1 MGKEEGSH
9 RGVKRIRGWRKEIA
23 LGKDSMDDPLPKGKS
38 QLATKLLA
46 LWAHGML
53 SAIAIREIAD
63 LAIRDGANHEELHLL
78 AKGGNFGAQ
87 PGNVSKSIMNTFC
100 KGIKVCS
107 PHPVKVQVQDLKTLE
122 KGWETMDVMLPH
134 LMFEAL
140 QSYPAVWEQ
149 MWDVK
154 HLQGFWAK
162 TLEKGDDR
170 IRGHPCTLVK
180 GWQSKTFP
188 CFIHGDGVEFQ
199 TRDTMMCWSFG
210 NSLYDQGS
218 LMSHLLCAAFPKSCT
233 TDQTWDPVWEV
244 LKWSFEALAK
254 GKHPMTSPDG
264 KPLEKGSPFWE
275 KRGQSLS
282 PQGYRLI
289 VWHICGDHEFFSNT
303 LKLAHWRHKDCCW
316 ACDAT
321 QSDGP
326 RPYTNLDW
334 DAFTFLDTTLAKGTA
349 PSHPIFQIPGVT
361 TRMVRHD
368 SLHVLFT
375 RGLYGHIL
383 GSILHYLCYYNLPGQ
398 TQSVQPS
405 DRLSII
411 FQEIQKQ
418 YTLQKVACR
427 LTNLHLKMFCKN
439 PKSPWVH
446 WAHLGAKGG
455 ECKHLA
461 PCLLPVLKDLLDNSK
476 EEHPHLVACLES
488 MVQLNEILDSCDL
501 FLKDAEFDAFFGL
514 AKGFVEEYSWL
525 HGHFEEQGRPLF
537 HIVNKSHTFLH
548 WSWEAYFINP
558 RAHTC
563 WKGEDFVGQIAKLGH
578 SVSFGVRTTRLSQ
591 KLMAKYQILLH
602 LLYTREPPAFDILED
617 DGA

>member
-1 MGKEEGSH
+1 M
-9 RGVKRIRGWRKEIA
+9 A
-23 LGKDSMDDPLPKGKS
+23 LGHIPTLIGMPSLFWTQPL
-38 QLATKLLA
+38 Q
-46 LWAHGML
+46 
-53 SAIAIREIAD
+53 
-63 LAIRDGANHEELHLL
+63 
-78 AKGGNFGAQ
+78 
-87 PGNVSKSIMNTFC
+87 
-100 KGIKVCS
+100 
-107 PHPVKVQVQDLKTLE
+107 
-122 KGWETMDVMLPH
+122 
-134 LMFEAL
+134 
-140 QSYPAVWEQ
+140 
-149 MWDVK
+149 
-154 HLQGFWAK
+154 
-162 TLEKGDDR
+162 
-170 IRGHPCTLVK
+170 
-180 GWQSKTFP
+180 
-188 CFIHGDGVEFQ
+188 
-199 TRDTMMCWSFG
+199 
-210 NSLYDQGS
+210 
-218 LMSHLLCAAFPKSCT
+218 
-233 TDQTWDPVWEV
+233 
-244 LKWSFEALAK
+244 
-254 GKHPMTSPDG
+254 
-264 KPLEKGSPFWE
+264 
-275 KRGQSLS
+275 
-282 PQGYRLI
+282 
-289 VWHICGDHEFFSNT
+289 
-303 LKLAHWRHKDCCW
+303 
-316 ACDAT
+316 
-321 QSDGP
+321 
-326 RPYTNLDW
+326 
-334 DAFTFLDTTLAKGTA
+334 KGTA

-411 FQEIQKQ
+411 FQEIQRQ

-563 WKGEDFVGQIAKLGH
+563 WKGEDLLAKWQNWAIQYPLESEQQDYPRSWWQSIKFCYTSCIKFCYTSCIPESLQH
-578 SVSFGVRTTRLSQ
+578 STSWKMMVPDL
-591 KLMAKYQILLH
+591 AKGLPTH
-602 LLYTREPPAFDILED
+602 PCKRF
-617 DGA
+617 